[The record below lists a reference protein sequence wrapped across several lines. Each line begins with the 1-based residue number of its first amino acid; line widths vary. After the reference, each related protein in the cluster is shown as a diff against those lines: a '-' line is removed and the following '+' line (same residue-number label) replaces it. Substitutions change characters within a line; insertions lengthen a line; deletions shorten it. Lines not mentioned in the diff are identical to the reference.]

1 MLKNEKTKNIA
12 TSGLIAATYVAVSL
26 LLSGLSFGAIQ
37 IRPAEMFNHLAIYN
51 KKYILTISMAVF
63 IVNMFSPLGMIDMVV
78 GTGSTAL
85 TMTTIYFVTKLFK
98 NEKVKYI
105 VSTILGTVMMFPVA
119 IEVSYVFNLP
129 FWATYVSI
137 MVGELIAM
145 GVGSLVMYELN
156 KRIKF

>member
-12 TSGLIAATYVAVSL
+12 TSGLIAAAYVAVSL
-26 LLSGLSFGAIQ
+26 MLSGLSFGAIQ
-37 IRPAEMFNHLAIYN
+37 IRPAEMFNNLAIYN

-78 GTGSTAL
+78 GTGSTVL
-85 TMTTIYFVTKLFK
+85 TMTTIYFVTKLLK
-98 NEKVKYI
+98 NEKVKYV

-137 MVGELIAM
+137 MIGELIAM
-145 GVGSLVMYELN
+145 GIGSFVMYELN
-156 KRIKF
+156 KRIQF